1 MWIKYNC
8 NKAGYAASWVEAKP
22 KPVPA
27 KEDCVSFNPARAQ
40 VKKIKNRWKI
50 VDGSHWMFD
59 FGKKKNEAVKSLA
72 IIKHYKMNRSCF
84 VGRPD
89 PSFQYMLVGS
99 RAPKGAMKGE
109 DCLRFNPRTTKVKKV
124 GNKWIIVDGSH
135 SMFNFGKKKNEAY
148 QALKM
153 IKKYGFTYSCF
164 VGRPGPSFK
173 YLRQ

>member
-1 MWIKYNC
+1 
-8 NKAGYAASWVEAKP
+8 
-22 KPVPA
+22 
-27 KEDCVSFNPARAQ
+27 
-40 VKKIKNRWKI
+40 VKKIKKRWKI

-59 FGKKKNEAVKSLA
+59 FGSKKSEAVKALA

-84 VGRPD
+84 VGRPK
-89 PSFQYMLVGS
+89 PSFQYLLVGKS
-99 RAPKGAMKGE
+99 APKGAMKGE

-124 GNKWIIVDGSH
+124 GKNWKIVDGSH
-135 SMFNFGKKKNEAY
+135 SMFSFGKKKNEAY

-173 YLRQ
+173 YLRR